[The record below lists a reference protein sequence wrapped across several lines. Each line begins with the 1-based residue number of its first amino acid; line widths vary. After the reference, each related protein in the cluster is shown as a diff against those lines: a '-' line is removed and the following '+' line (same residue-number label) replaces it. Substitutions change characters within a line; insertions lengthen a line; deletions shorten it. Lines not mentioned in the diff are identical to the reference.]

1 MKSLKIFT
9 ITCNVCLAE
18 HLKAYT
24 KGLQRQFPHYL
35 QFCFFFRPS
44 KIWPD
49 EYFLSTGT
57 RKGTK
62 MFNGSANLRKFHRR
76 KRDKSCSKDPYFLC
90 YKTLCYGMELRQ
102 NLYLNMRKLGNLS
115 LGVFFSVDLFFRRRR
130 PINKT

>member
-9 ITCNVCLAE
+9 IICNVCLAE

-24 KGLQRQFPHYL
+24 KGLQSSFL
-35 QFCFFFRPS
+35 SICNFVFFRPS

-62 MFNGSANLRKFHRR
+62 MFNGPANLRKFHLR

-90 YKTLCYGMELRQ
+90 YKTLSYGMELRQ
-102 NLYLNMRKLGNLS
+102 DLYLNMRKLGNLS

>member
-1 MKSLKIFT
+1 MSCDFRFSRKMALKNANHYVFIF
-9 ITCNVCLAE
+9 V
-18 HLKAYT
+18 KFYYT
-24 KGLQRQFPHYL
+24 NEILSSS
-35 QFCFFFRPS
+35 S

-62 MFNGSANLRKFHRR
+62 MFNGPANLRKFHRR

-90 YKTLCYGMELRQ
+90 YKTLRYGMELRQ
-102 NLYLNMRKLGNLS
+102 DLYLNMRKLGNLS